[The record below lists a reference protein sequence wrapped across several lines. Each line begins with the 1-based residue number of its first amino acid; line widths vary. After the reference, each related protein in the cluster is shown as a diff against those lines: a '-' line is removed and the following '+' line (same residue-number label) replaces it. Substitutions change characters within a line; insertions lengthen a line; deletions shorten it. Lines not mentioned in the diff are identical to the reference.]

1 MNRTPKIPALV
12 AAASALALAA
22 TACSSGGG
30 AQQEDRGG
38 HAEAAGLTIAMITHE
53 VPGDTFWD
61 RIRAGAEDSAAK
73 HGITLDYN
81 SDPNASEQATL
92 VRTAIDKGVDGIA
105 VTLAKPDELQ
115 GAVQEAQD
123 AGIPVVAFN
132 SGIEQWQDMG
142 VTEYFGTDE
151 SLAGEAFGE
160 RLDEAG
166 AQRALCVI
174 QEQGHVALETR
185 CSSLEEAFDGETET
199 LYVDGSSMPDV
210 KSSLTSKLQ
219 SDEDIDHVATLGGP
233 YAMAALDAVSD
244 AGSDARVATFDLNEE
259 VVASIEDGTV
269 EWAVDQQPYLQ
280 GYMSL
285 EGLWLYNANGNAMGG
300 GTEPVLTGPSFV
312 DSGNVDRVAE
322 YAQKGTR

>member
-1 MNRTPKIPALV
+1 MNRTPKLSAYL
-12 AAASALALAA
+12 AAASVLALAA
-22 TACSSGGG
+22 AACSSGGG
-30 AQQEDRGG
+30 AQQEDTGAN
-38 HAEAAGLTIAMITHE
+38 AEAGDLTIAMITHE

-61 RIRAGAEDSAAK
+61 RIRAGAEDSAAN

-81 SDPNASEQATL
+81 SDPSASEQATL

-105 VTLAKPDELQ
+105 VTLAKPAELQ
-115 GAVQEAQD
+115 GAVQEAED

-132 SGIEQWQDMG
+132 SGIEEWQDMG

-160 RLDEAG
+160 RLNEAG
-166 AQRALCVI
+166 AEKALCVI

-185 CSSLEEAFDGETET
+185 CSSLEEAFDGDTET

-210 KSSLTSKLQ
+210 KSSITSKLQ
-219 SDEDIDHVATLGGP
+219 SDEDIDHVVTLGGP
-233 YAMAALDAVSD
+233 FAMAALDSVSD
-244 AGSDARVATFDLNEE
+244 AGSDAKVATFDLNKE
-259 VVASIEDGTV
+259 VVAAIEDGTI

-280 GYMSL
+280 GYLSV
-285 EGLWLYNANGNAMGG
+285 EGLWLINANGNDIGG

-312 DSGNVDRVAE
+312 DADNVGEVAE
-322 YAQKGTR
+322 FAEKGTR

>member
-22 TACSSGGG
+22 AACSSGGG

-160 RLDEAG
+160 RLDDAG